1 MLFYASII
9 ELADLLSDSESQPEV
24 TLFDYDVMMPD
35 PSNPRWQGLFDKT
48 QTMMTFIANSEGI

>member
-9 ELADLLSDSESQPEV
+9 ELADLLSDSDPQPEV

-48 QTMMTFIANSEGI
+48 RIRMTFMTNF